1 MGMLELISLIIVLSA
16 ALAYFNIRFL
26 KLPSTI
32 GLMILALGLSLF
44 ILVLGAISPLGGFMQ
59 IWYFK

>member
-16 ALAYFNIRFL
+16 ALAYVNIRFL

-32 GLMILALGLSLF
+32 GLMILALVLSLLF
-44 ILVLGAISPLGGFMQ
+44 
-59 IWYFK
+59 